1 MKKFLLG
8 LGLGALATGVATV
21 ILSQKECDCCDCDD
35 CNCKLKQDIALGGA
49 CCDGY
54 CSLDKEFEERKEG
67 KGYKASD
74 LTDKE
79 FYKSLDETE
88 PQEEIIIYLHEI

>member
-21 ILSQKECDCCDCDD
+21 ILSQKECDCDD

-67 KGYKASD
+67 EGSKASD

-79 FYKSLDETE
+79 FYESLYKTE
-88 PQEEIIIYLHEI
+88 PDEGPFIYLYEI

>member
-21 ILSQKECDCCDCDD
+21 ILSQKECDCDD

-54 CSLDKEFEERKEG
+54 CSLDKEFEEIKEG

>member
-21 ILSQKECDCCDCDD
+21 ILSQKECDCDD
-35 CNCKLKQDIALGGA
+35 CS
-49 CCDGY
+49 Y
-54 CSLDKEFEERKEG
+54 SLDKEFEEG

-88 PQEEIIIYLHEI
+88 LPEEIIIYLHEI

>member
-21 ILSQKECDCCDCDD
+21 ILSQKECDCEDCSCSD
-35 CNCKLKQDIALGGA
+35 CNYQPGFGDV
-49 CCDGY
+49 CCDGS

>member
-88 PQEEIIIYLHEI
+88 PPEEIIIYLHEI

>member
-21 ILSQKECDCCDCDD
+21 ILSQKECVCDD

-54 CSLDKEFEERKEG
+54 CSLDKEF
-67 KGYKASD
+67 
-74 LTDKE
+74 
-79 FYKSLDETE
+79 YKSLDETE
-88 PQEEIIIYLHEI
+88 SQEEIIIYLHEI

>member
-21 ILSQKECDCCDCDD
+21 ILSQKECDCDD
-35 CNCKLKQDIALGGA
+35 CKLNQDSIWDGV

>member
-21 ILSQKECDCCDCDD
+21 ILSQKECDCDD
-35 CNCKLKQDIALGGA
+35 CS
-49 CCDGY
+49 Y
-54 CSLDKEFEERKEG
+54 SLDKEFEERKEG

-74 LTDKE
+74 LIDKE

>member
-21 ILSQKECDCCDCDD
+21 ILSQKECDCDD
-35 CNCKLKQDIALGGA
+35 CS
-49 CCDGY
+49 Y
-54 CSLDKEFEERKEG
+54 SLDKEFEERKEG

-79 FYKSLDETE
+79 FYESLYKTE
-88 PQEEIIIYLHEI
+88 PAEGTLIYLYEI